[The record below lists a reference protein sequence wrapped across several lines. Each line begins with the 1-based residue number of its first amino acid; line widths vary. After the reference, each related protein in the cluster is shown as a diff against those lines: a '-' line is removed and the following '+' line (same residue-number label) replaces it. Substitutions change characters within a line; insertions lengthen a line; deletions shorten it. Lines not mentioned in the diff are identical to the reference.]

1 LADDPRFASNASRLQ
16 HREALTELLEVHLVK
31 HPGDHWVRLLEQ
43 HGVAVAP
50 IQTLDRVLTDQQV
63 LANEMIIRAQDRDG
77 RQWPLLGTPFKIG
90 TSGTAQTSSPALGA
104 DTDEIMREIGYSDA
118 EIDILRRDKVI

>member
-1 LADDPRFASNASRLQ
+1 
-16 HREALTELLEVHLVK
+16 
-31 HPGDHWVRLLEQ
+31 VRLLEQ